1 MKTEGNLLIY
11 PDYDTY
17 IGSMA
22 KEKKRNVDD
31 IEKLRKILDN
41 PSDPSAAQLLS
52 TNDAAI
58 NSVRQRLTHKQPA
71 YRTLPTHTT
80 SKVSLSLQPT
90 VTIRTRMK
98 QTTMI
103 SSFSPVAPLPEFEP
117 VSTTPVEETPVF
129 TPVTT
134 EEPLFDDED
143 LIEIEKAEMTYPEF
157 SAVGPTD
164 GAMPLKDITIQSEEA
179 APSETP
185 AATETELPHWQPV
198 TETPTYEPTVT
209 DDEPS
214 AEEVPEF
221 TRLSPQIPQEASEK
235 PTAWQPVES
244 VAPALTKQQFREQKK
259 LEQQKQKEAKRKIK
273 MERRQARIDARQKKQ
288 EAKQQL
294 KMQREQAQREA
305 QPKEQ
310 ETLPLT
316 SEQTEVSQP
325 PEAPLEKVVPEV
337 EQAAAIKVD
346 LSAFKGIESIDEH
359 TGELLFRN
367 GYFSLDDLRKATID
381 DLVHIRGVKRKLAK
395 KIKKEVEQKPAA
407 KPDEEFVAYKKKAR
421 PKKSRI
427 HHEDVT
433 EWESFSVNNNRET
446 SATIP
451 ATYGKYT
458 LYKRA
463 RGKGAKKT
471 TIHFFSKEKSATG
484 TPVPL
489 PKGYEIAVNK
499 KTRVPYLKK
508 KK

>member
-1 MKTEGNLLIY
+1 MNTEGNLLIY

-41 PSDPSAAQLLS
+41 PYDPNTSQLLS

-58 NSVRQRLTHKQPA
+58 DSVRRRLTHKRPV

-80 SKVSLSLQPT
+80 SRVSLSLQPT
-90 VTIRTRMK
+90 VTIHTRMK

-103 SSFSPVAPLPEFEP
+103 SSPSPVAPLPEFEP

-134 EEPLFDDED
+134 EQPLFDDED
-143 LIEIEKAEMTYPEF
+143 LIEIEKADMTYPEF
-157 SAVGPTD
+157 SAVGPT
-164 GAMPLKDITIQSEEA
+164 GEAMPLKDMTIQPEEA
-179 APSETP
+179 APSEAP
-185 AATETELPHWQPV
+185 VATETELPHWQPV
-198 TETPTYEPTVT
+198 TETPTYEPTVS
-209 DDEPS
+209 DEEPS

-221 TRLSPQIPQEASEK
+221 TRLSPQIPQETSEK

-244 VAPALTKQQFREQKK
+244 VAPALTKQQRREQKK
-259 LEQQKQKEAKRKIK
+259 LEKQKQKEAKRKIK
-273 MERRQARIDARQKKQ
+273 MERRQARVDARQKKQ

-294 KMQREQAQREA
+294 QMEREKAQRGA
-305 QPKEQ
+305 QQKEQ
-310 ETLPLT
+310 EVLPVSL
-316 SEQTEVSQP
+316 EQTEASQP
-325 PEAPLEKVVPEV
+325 PRAPPEEPIPEV
-337 EQAAAIKVD
+337 EQPPAIKVD

-359 TGELLFRN
+359 IGELLFRN

-381 DLVHIRGVKRKLAK
+381 DLVHIRGIKRKLAK
-395 KIKKEVEQKPAA
+395 KIKKEIEQKPIA
-407 KPDEEFVAYKKKAR
+407 KPDEEFIAYNKKAR

-433 EWESFSVNNNRET
+433 EWESFSVGNNEDT
-446 SATIP
+446 FAITP

-463 RGKGAKKT
+463 RGKGTKKT
-471 TIHFFSKEKSATG
+471 TIHFFSKVKPATG